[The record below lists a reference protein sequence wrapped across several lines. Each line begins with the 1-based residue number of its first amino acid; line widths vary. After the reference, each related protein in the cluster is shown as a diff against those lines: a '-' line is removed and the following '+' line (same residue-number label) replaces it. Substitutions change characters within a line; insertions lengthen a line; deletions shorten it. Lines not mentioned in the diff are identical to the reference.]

1 MFQTEILRNPS
12 NASPELRDFFY
23 HHPPSFFQSLQ
34 CLELL
39 SGTQGFRPF
48 MIILRQDQKILAT
61 LGGTN
66 IREGNGLKAWAS
78 ERTVIYGH
86 PLFSTGSDP
95 VLMLEVLLGEL
106 NRVSQGSLFT
116 QFRNDSDQLVNDAV
130 FKNSGFHWRD
140 RLNLIKPIHDLEEA
154 WATLSTSRKR
164 QINSSRR
171 NGIIVIENPT
181 HEQMLEFYGQLLR
194 LYKHK
199 VRKPLPSRD
208 FFERFYALT
217 NSGNFHGKVILCAFQ
232 GRIVSGIVCPF
243 TPGASMYE
251 WYVCGLDEEYRS
263 HKIFPSVMATWAA
276 IEAGN
281 QLGCKSF
288 DFMGLGIPSRPYG
301 VREFKS
307 RFGGN
312 WVNHGR
318 WSRVNNPV
326 FYTIAEIGYNMMRM
340 LRNV

>member
-1 MFQTEILRNPS
+1 MFQSEILRNPT

-23 HHPPSFFQSLQ
+23 HHPPSFFQSLHF
-34 CLELL
+34 LELL
-39 SGTQGFRPF
+39 NGTHGFRPF
-48 MIILRQDQKILAT
+48 MLIIKQDRRILAT
-61 LGGTN
+61 LCGTN
-66 IREGNGLKAWAS
+66 IREGSGLKAWAS

-86 PLFSTGSDP
+86 PVIGSGSDP
-95 VLMLEVLLGEL
+95 ALMLGVLLEEL
-106 NRVSQGSLFT
+106 NHVSQGSLFT
-116 QFRNDSDQLVNDAV
+116 QFRNDTAQSVNDPA
-130 FKNSGFHWRD
+130 FRNAGFHWRD
-140 RLNLIKPIHDLEEA
+140 RLNLIKPIHNLEEA
-154 WATLSTSRKR
+154 WATLSASRKR
-164 QINSSRR
+164 QINSSRKH
-171 NGIIVIENPT
+171 GIEVISNPS
-181 HEQMLEFYGQLLR
+181 HEQMLEFYNQLLE
-194 LYKHK
+194 LYRYK
-199 VRKPLPSRD
+199 VRKPLPSSE
-208 FFERFYALT
+208 FFERFYSLST
-217 NSGNFHGKVILCAFQ
+217 NGSFHGKIILCAFK
-232 GRIVSGIVCPF
+232 GKIVSGIVCPY

-307 RFGGN
+307 RFGGE

-318 WSRVNNPV
+318 WSRVNNSV
-326 FYTIAEIGYNMMRM
+326 FYTIAEIGYNMMRI